1 MTRHATVSLV
11 QLEKLLLQM
20 DVLCS
25 CMGHLG
31 SVTNDVSYRKACE
44 ITLDYVDWTCLG
56 RRLLNIR
63 RALVAEFE
71 WAASPRRIRQYEK
84 RTGKLKLWCYDDECK
99 RRIERRR
106 RLSERSG
113 WSLHRGPQTVRFI
126 EPDKGEKPLPPTKGN
141 KRKPLSNPAGGK
153 GAAAH
158 KVAKVAR
165 KSRPGGKGRSA
176 TSGQRPARCTRR

>member
-1 MTRHATVSLV
+1 
-11 QLEKLLLQM
+11 M

-44 ITLDYVDWTCLG
+44 ITLDYVDWTHLG

-63 RALVAEFE
+63 RALIAEFE
-71 WAASPRRIRQYEK
+71 WAASPRRMRQYEK
-84 RTGKLKLWCYDDECK
+84 RTEKLQLWRYDDACE

-106 RLSERSG
+106 RLAGRDG
-113 WSLHRGPQTVRFI
+113 WSLSRLPNGLRFI
-126 EPDKGEKPLPPTKGN
+126 KPDKPEKLLLSTKGS
-141 KRKPLSNPAGGK
+141 KRKLLSNAAAGK
-153 GAAAH
+153 GAAAQ
-158 KVAKVAR
+158 KVAKAAR

-176 TSGQRPARCTRR
+176 TSGQRPARRAKR